1 MTAPEALTYDKLV
14 SQIILYCERAGDQDF
29 IDEIP
34 NLIMLAE
41 QRLALE
47 AKGLGFLRVVS
58 GNLAINDPVLS
69 KPDRWRQTKSF
80 FYTNLTGKAHYLRPR
95 KYEYCRIYAA
105 GEVAAPPEFYSDYDF
120 DHYFLALTPDQSYA
134 FELSYYE
141 RPTPLSSSVQTNWT
155 TRYAPQLILYAC
167 LLEAQP
173 FLKDTN
179 LLGMWQSQY
188 AEIIASLQKED
199 AEHNHDNT
207 EDGR

>member
-1 MTAPEALTYDKLV
+1 MTTPEALTYDSLV
-14 SQIILYCERAGDQDF
+14 SKIAIYCERNDPDF
-29 IDEIP
+29 LAEIP

-47 AKGLGFLRVVS
+47 AKGLGFLRVAS
-58 GNLAINDPVLS
+58 GKLEINNPVLK
-69 KPDRWRQTKSF
+69 KPDRWRQTKSLF
-80 FYTNLTGKAHYLRPR
+80 FSDLTGKAHYLRPR
-95 KYEYCRIYAA
+95 KYEYCRIYAS
-105 GEVAAPPEFYSDYDF
+105 GEVAAAPEFYSDYDF
-120 DHYFLALTPDQSYA
+120 NHYFLALTPDHAYD

-141 RPTPLSSSVQTNWT
+141 RPTPLSSDVQTNWT

-173 FLKDTN
+173 FLKNTT

-199 AEHNHDNT
+199 AEHNHDTT